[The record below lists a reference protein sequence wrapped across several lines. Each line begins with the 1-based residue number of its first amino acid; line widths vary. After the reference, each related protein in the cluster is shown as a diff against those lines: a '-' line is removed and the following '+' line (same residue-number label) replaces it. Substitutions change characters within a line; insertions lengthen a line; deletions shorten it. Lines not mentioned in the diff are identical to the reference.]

1 MMIKYFSLFLL
12 LTLFV
17 TTANAQSADQTSIPT
32 SQEEKLLEA
41 TIICLDAAEAPTE
54 YNEFVIQF
62 ITTTS
67 FPKKEIAASEDEY
80 KTKIKDWLI
89 SNPMII
95 DKIISERKKAHDK
108 LYGSRPY

>member
-1 MMIKYFSLFLL
+1 MMIKYLSLVAL
-12 LTLFV
+12 LTLFA
-17 TTANAQSADQTSIPT
+17 TTVNAQSADQTSIPT
-32 SQEEKLLEA
+32 TQEEKLLEA
-41 TIICLDAAEAPTE
+41 TIICLDAAEAPTK
-54 YNEFVIQF
+54 YNEFAYQF
-62 ITTTS
+62 INTSS
-67 FPKKEIAASEDEY
+67 FPKKEIAVSENEY